1 MVKKIFE
8 KISIVYNDD
17 NQEHYDAIRIT
28 DKGVHIGRIIDN
40 KFEPF
45 GFIPKH
51 NIKAIKNGS
60 KFINR
65 E

>member
-8 KISIVYNDD
+8 KISIVYTDD
-17 NQEHYDAIRIT
+17 KQEYYDAIRIT
-28 DKGVHIGRIIDN
+28 DRGVHIGRIIDK

-60 KFINR
+60 KCVNT